1 MSADSHPQPEKS
13 QRTLAR
19 EAFFLEFARETRKRF
34 PTLVL
39 MLTGG
44 FRSRAGAEFAL
55 RENACDLIGIAR
67 PAAVDPAFARRLLDE
82 SVPEEEAQMF
92 LGKVKPPFLLSLLP
106 IKAVGAGLESVS
118 SSVCPSVCLSDD
130 ANGMEN
136 SRTMRVRSSG

>member
-1 MSADSHPQPEKS
+1 MSADSPSHPEKS

-34 PTLVL
+34 PSLIL

-44 FRSRAGAEFAL
+44 FRSRAGAEHAL
-55 RENACDLIGIAR
+55 QENACDLIGIGR
-67 PAAVDPAFARRLLDE
+67 PAAVDPAFARKLLDE
-82 SVPEEEAQMF
+82 SVAEDEALMF

-118 SSVCPSVCLSDD
+118 FASVVWVLCC
-130 ANGMEN
+130 
-136 SRTMRVRSSG
+136 